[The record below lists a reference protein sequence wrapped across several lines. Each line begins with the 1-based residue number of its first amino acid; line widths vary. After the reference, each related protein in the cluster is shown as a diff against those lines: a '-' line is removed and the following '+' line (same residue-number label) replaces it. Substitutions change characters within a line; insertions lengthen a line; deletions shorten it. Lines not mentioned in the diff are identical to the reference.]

1 MRRLALDDMPCGL
14 TVARAVRNAAN
25 TVLLERGVVLDARMI
40 GCLRSLGVSHVYV
53 HPDRSTAPPD
63 ALEQAVRGE
72 VTRREERRFGDVS
85 GDPYRAALLAATI
98 EIKVGERL
106 ASTVCPAA
114 GRAPAAAPAEGG
126 NDA

>member
-40 GCLRSLGVSHVYV
+40 ACLRSLGVSHVYV
-53 HPDRSTAPPD
+53 HPDRSAAPPD
-63 ALEQAVRGE
+63 ALEQAIPSE
-72 VTRREERRFGDVS
+72 VTLREERRFGDVS
-85 GDPYRAALLAATI
+85 GDPHRTVLMVATI
-98 EIKVGERL
+98 EIKVGQRL
-106 ASTVCPAA
+106 AAGIQPSAA
-114 GRAPAAAPAEGG
+114 CEPVTAPVGGG

>member
-1 MRRLALDDMPCGL
+1 MPCGL

-53 HPDRSTAPPD
+53 HPDRSADPPD
-63 ALEQAVRGE
+63 ALEQAVREE
-72 VTRREERRFGDVS
+72 VTRRQERRFGDVS
-85 GDPYRAALLAATI
+85 GDPYRAALMAATI

-106 ASTVCPAA
+106 AAGVFPPAD
-114 GRAPAAAPAEGG
+114 REPVAAPSGG
-126 NDA
+126 GADA

>member
-1 MRRLALDDMPCGL
+1 MPCGL

-53 HPDRSTAPPD
+53 HPDRSAAPPD
-63 ALEQAVRGE
+63 AMEQAVRGE
-72 VTRREERRFGDVS
+72 VTVREERRFGEVT
-85 GDPYRAALLAATI
+85 GDPHRAALMAATI

-106 ASTVCPAA
+106 AA
-114 GRAPAAAPAEGG
+114 GAFPPTDREPAAASVGEVT
-126 NDA
+126 DA

>member
-1 MRRLALDDMPCGL
+1 MPCGL

-40 GCLRSLGVSHVYV
+40 ACLRSLGVSHVYV
-53 HPDRSTAPPD
+53 HPDRSSAPPD
-63 ALEQAVRGE
+63 AQEQAIRGE
-72 VTRREERRFGDVS
+72 VMLREGRRFGDVS

-106 ASTVCPAA
+106 AAGAFPPAECASA
-114 GRAPAAAPAEGG
+114 GAPAGEVR
-126 NDA
+126 DA

>member
-1 MRRLALDDMPCGL
+1 MALDDMPCGL

-53 HPDRSTAPPD
+53 HPDRSAAPPD

-72 VTRREERRFGDVS
+72 VTRREEHRFGDVT
-85 GDPYRAALLAATI
+85 GDPHRSALLAATI

-106 ASTVCPAA
+106 AAEASPPAD
-114 GRAPAAAPAEGG
+114 REPAAAPSAGV